1 MSANELVVS
10 TDWTNIGV
18 ATFLAGLR
26 VRFLSLQ
33 LVLESLRSSPPLGG
47 PQYLTV
53 FKALS
58 LSVPSVRSIAE
69 RPAGVAATPSGT
81 AAPPLANRR
90 LGRRVTSRRF
100 SQTNGFRGERWAP
113 PRRAGCSVRLSGGER
128 ARPPAAAAA
137 TAAAAA
143 ASGCAAPAGAGA
155 QVGWGRGGA
164 WREGS
169 AVGVLRRRPRWP
181 LPAPSRRLP
190 ALLGRGAGGGGG
202 GALGVSGAG
211 ARWPA
216 PPPGRPQ
223 PAHWPGA
230 ERPRGPRKVE
240 RAGRRQPG
248 PQSGLKLRRS
258 RIGREE
264 VLDRLSQPPWPAA
277 GEEVGLWVGV
287 ASPGRARLGS
297 ATVSF
302 PPRHRWADAC
312 P

>member
-1 MSANELVVS
+1 MSANKLVVS
-10 TDWTNIGV
+10 ADWTNIGV
-18 ATFLAGLR
+18 ATLLAGLR
-26 VRFLSLQ
+26 VWFLSLQ

-47 PQYLTV
+47 PQYFTV
-53 FKALS
+53 FKSLT

-100 SQTNGFRGERWAP
+100 SQTNGFRGERWVP
-113 PRRAGCSVRLSGGER
+113 PRRAGRSVRLSGGER
-128 ARPPAAAAA
+128 ARPPAA
-137 TAAAAA
+137 AAAAA

-190 ALLGRGAGGGGG
+190 ALPGRGEGGGG
-202 GALGVSGAG
+202 GAARGALCASGTGV
-211 ARWPA
+211 RWPA

-240 RAGRRQPG
+240 RAGPG

-264 VLDRLSQPPWPAA
+264 ALDRLSQPPWPAA

-302 PPRHRWADAC
+302 PPQHRWADAC